1 MVNDLFVIVQPVIM
15 MAAITNTIAPSSTD
29 SHLRPF
35 DMRRDL
41 GAVADLVEL
50 CFADT
55 LDSDG
60 RDYVAR
66 MRSAAHNSPFLSW
79 ASATADW
86 ASVPMGGFVYL
97 QDGRLV
103 GNASLI
109 PYFVKGRR
117 FFLIANVAVH
127 PDYRRQGIACRLT
140 ERAIEFAR
148 EKGTPSTWLHVREDN
163 FGAVRLYQSLGF
175 LERAVRTTWIS
186 QPDYLPG
193 ESPPGMRFI
202 TPDSRLW
209 PVYQPW
215 LQQGYPQELSWHIPF
230 RASTLDPGWQG
241 TFSRFIYNTY
251 VNQWGLLH
259 GDHLLGV
266 AVWQSTIARANW
278 LWLAAPQVASEEA
291 MRALLVYARQHAP
304 TQRPL
309 VLDYPAHR
317 FDPAIEAA
325 GFAAQQTLIWMELP
339 FTK

>member
-1 MVNDLFVIVQPVIM
+1 LILHPEILHPVITV
-15 MAAITNTIAPSSTD
+15 AAITKTIAPSVTD
-29 SHLRPF
+29 NQLRPF

-66 MRSAAHNSPFLSW
+66 MRSAARNSPFLSW
-79 ASATADW
+79 ASATSEW
-86 ASVPMGGFVYL
+86 TNVPMGGFVYL

-109 PYFVKGRR
+109 PYYVKGRR

-127 PDYRRQGIACRLT
+127 PDYRRQGIARRLT

-148 EKGTPSTWLHVREDN
+148 QKGTPSTWLHVREEN

-175 LERAVRTTWIS
+175 QERAVRTTWIS
-186 QPDYLPG
+186 QPDYTSG
-193 ESPPGMRFI
+193 EPPPGMHFI
-202 TPDSRLW
+202 NPDSRRW

-215 LQQGYPQELSWHIPF
+215 LQHSYPQELAWHIPF
-230 RASTLDPGWQG
+230 HAGALNPGWQG

-251 VNQWGLLH
+251 VQQWGLLH
-259 GDHLLGV
+259 GERLLGV
-266 AVWQSTIARANW
+266 AIWQSTTARANW
-278 LWLAAPQVASEEA
+278 LWLAAPQTADEA
-291 MRALLVYARQHAP
+291 AMLALLVYVRRHAP

-339 FTK
+339 FSK

>member
-1 MVNDLFVIVQPVIM
+1 MLVSPVLI
-15 MAAITNTIAPSSTD
+15 MAAITKTIASSSTD
-29 SHLRPF
+29 SQLRPF
-35 DMRRDL
+35 DARRDL

-55 LDSDG
+55 LDSEG

-66 MRSAAHNSPFLSW
+66 MRSAARNSPFLSW
-79 ASATADW
+79 AAATAEW
-86 ASVPMGGFVYL
+86 ANVPMGGFVWL

-127 PDYRRQGIACRLT
+127 PDYRRQGIARRLT
-140 ERAIEFAR
+140 ERAVEYAR
-148 EKGTPSTWLHVREDN
+148 QKGTPSTWLHVREEN

-186 QPDYLPG
+186 QPDYTPG
-193 ESPPGMRFI
+193 EPPPGTRFVD
-202 TPDSRLW
+202 PDSRLW
-209 PVYQPW
+209 PLYQPW
-215 LQQGYPQELSWHIPF
+215 LERSYPHELSWHIPF
-230 RASTLDPGWQG
+230 HSAAINPGWQG
-241 TFSRFIYNTY
+241 SFSRLIYNTY
-251 VNQWGLLH
+251 VHQWALLH
-259 GDHLLGV
+259 GERLLGV
-266 AVWQSTIARANW
+266 AAWQSTTARANW
-278 LWLAAPQVASEEA
+278 LWLAASKNVDEPAI
-291 MRALLVYARQHAP
+291 RALLVYARQNAP

-309 VLDYPAHR
+309 VMDYPAHL

-339 FTK
+339 FSK

>member
-1 MVNDLFVIVQPVIM
+1 
-15 MAAITNTIAPSSTD
+15 MAAITNTIAPSATD
-29 SHLRPF
+29 SQLRPF

-66 MRSAAHNSPFLSW
+66 MRSAARNTPFLSW
-79 ASATADW
+79 ASATTEW

-97 QDGRLV
+97 QDSRLV

-109 PYFVKGRR
+109 PYYAKGRR

-127 PDYRRQGIACRLT
+127 PDYRRQGIARRLT

-148 EKGTPSTWLHVREDN
+148 QKGTPSTWLHVREEN
-163 FGAVRLYQSLGF
+163 NAAVRLYQSLGF
-175 LERAVRTTWIS
+175 QERAVRTTWIS
-186 QPDYLPG
+186 QPDYTSG
-193 ESPPGMRFI
+193 EPPPGMHFVN
-202 TPDSRLW
+202 PDNRRW
-209 PVYQPW
+209 PVYQTW
-215 LQQGYPQELSWHIPF
+215 LQHSYPQELAWHIPF
-230 RASTLDPGWQG
+230 RANALNPGWQG
-241 TFSRFIYNTY
+241 TLYRFIYNTY
-251 VNQWGLLH
+251 VQQWGLLH
-259 GDHLLGV
+259 GERLSGV
-266 AVWQSTIARANW
+266 AIWQSTTARANW
-278 LWLAAPQVASEEA
+278 LWLAAPQTPDEEA
-291 MRALLVYARQHAP
+291 MRALLVHVRRHTP

-339 FTK
+339 FSK

>member
-1 MVNDLFVIVQPVIM
+1 
-15 MAAITNTIAPSSTD
+15 MAAITKTIAPSDTENL
-29 SHLRPF
+29 LRPF

-66 MRSAAHNSPFLSW
+66 MRSAARNSPLLSW

-86 ASVPMGGFVYL
+86 ASVPMGGFVYF

-109 PYFVKGRR
+109 PYYVKGRR

-127 PDYRRQGIACRLT
+127 PDYRRQGIARRLT
-140 ERAIEFAR
+140 EQAIEFAR
-148 EKGTPSTWLHVREDN
+148 QKNTPSTWLHVREEN
-163 FGAVRLYQSLGF
+163 YGAIRLYASLGF

-193 ESPPGMRFI
+193 EPPPGMQFI
-202 TPDSRLW
+202 NPDGRQW

-215 LQQGYPQELSWHIPF
+215 LVRSYPQELSWHIPF
-230 RASTLDPGWQG
+230 HASSLNPGWPG
-241 TFSRFIYNTY
+241 TFSRLLYNTY
-251 VNQWGLLH
+251 VQQWGLLH
-259 GDHLLGV
+259 GSRLLGV
-266 AVWQSTIARANW
+266 AAWQSTSARANW
-278 LWLAAPQVASEEA
+278 LWLAAPQVADEQA
-291 MRALLVYARQHAP
+291 IRALLVYARRHAP

-309 VLDYPAHR
+309 VLDYPAHQ
-317 FDPAIEAA
+317 FDPAIDAA

-339 FTK
+339 FSK

>member
-1 MVNDLFVIVQPVIM
+1 
-15 MAAITNTIAPSSTD
+15 MAAITKNIAHSIAD
-29 SHLRPF
+29 SQLRPF

-66 MRSAAHNSPFLSW
+66 MRSAARNSSFLGW

-97 QDGRLV
+97 EDGRLV

-109 PYFVKGRR
+109 PYFVNGRR

-127 PDYRRQGIACRLT
+127 PDYRRRGIARRLT
-140 ERAIEFAR
+140 ERSIEFAR
-148 EKGTPSTWLHVREDN
+148 QKGTPSAWLHVREEN
-163 FGAVRLYQSLGF
+163 LGAVHLYQSLGF

-186 QPDYLPG
+186 QPDFIPG
-193 ESPPGMRFI
+193 EPPTGMRFI
-202 TPDSRLW
+202 TPRSRLW

-215 LQQGYPQELSWHIPF
+215 LQHGYPSELAWHIPF
-230 RASTLDPGWQG
+230 RAHLLNPGWPG
-241 TFSRFIYNTY
+241 TFFRFCYNTY

-259 GDHLLGV
+259 GERLLGV
-266 AVWQSTIARANW
+266 VAWQSTAARANW
-278 LWLAAPQVASEEA
+278 LWLAAPQAADEQA
-291 MRALLVYARQHAP
+291 MCALLVHARQHAP
-304 TQRPL
+304 AQRPL

-317 FDPAIEAA
+317 FDPAIEAS
-325 GFAAQQTLIWMELP
+325 GFVAQQTLIWMELP
-339 FTK
+339 FAR

>member
-1 MVNDLFVIVQPVIM
+1 MRYNSVIA
-15 MAAITNTIAPSSTD
+15 MAAITRTIAPSKSD
-29 SHLRPF
+29 SQLRPF
-35 DMRRDL
+35 DIRRDL

-66 MRSAAHNSPFLSW
+66 MRSAARNSPFLGL
-79 ASATADW
+79 ASAAAEW

-109 PYFVKGRR
+109 PYYVKGRR

-127 PDYRRQGIACRLT
+127 PDYRRQGIARRLT
-140 ERAIEFAR
+140 ERAIEFGR
-148 EKGTPSTWLHVREDN
+148 QKGTPSTWLHVREEN
-163 FGAVRLYQSLGF
+163 FGAVRLYQNLGF

-186 QPDYLPG
+186 QPDYTPG
-193 ESPPGMRFI
+193 EPPPGMRFI
-202 TPDSRLW
+202 NPDSQQW
-209 PVYQPW
+209 PVYQAW
-215 LQQGYPQELSWHIPF
+215 LQHSYPQELSWHIPF
-230 RASTLDPGWQG
+230 HASALNPGWQG
-241 TFSRFIYNTY
+241 TLSRFLYNTY
-251 VNQWGLLH
+251 VQQWGLLH
-259 GDHLLGV
+259 GDRLLGV
-266 AVWQSTIARANW
+266 AAWQSTTARANW
-278 LWLAAPQVASEEA
+278 LWLAAPQVADEEA
-291 MRALLVYARQHAP
+291 MRALLLYARRYAP

-325 GFAAQQTLIWMELP
+325 GFAAQQTLIWMERP